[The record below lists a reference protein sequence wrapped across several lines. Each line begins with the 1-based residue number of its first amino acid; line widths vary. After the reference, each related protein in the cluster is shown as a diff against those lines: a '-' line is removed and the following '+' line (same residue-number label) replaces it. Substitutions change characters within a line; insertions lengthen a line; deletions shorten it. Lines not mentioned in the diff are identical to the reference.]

1 MKFAT
6 TAHSG
11 SPFIV
16 DVPVEHVQ
24 DGHTYMWRVV
34 GNDFI
39 EDGPVSRWCEV
50 TIDRRSPGT
59 PTVSS
64 ADGLYPEC
72 EFPDDA
78 TEDVCS
84 HTGRAGTAGAF
95 RLLGDSDVVRF
106 QYSIEGGGLIERG
119 TVPAVGGVATRAPT
133 RAATVMAMPPRER
146 PELTVVKE

>member
-1 MKFAT
+1 
-6 TAHSG
+6 
-11 SPFIV
+11 
-16 DVPVEHVQ
+16 
-24 DGHTYMWRVV
+24 MWRVV

-133 RAATVMAMPPRER
+133 RAATVMAMPPAGAARADRRKGISGEWR
-146 PELTVVKE
+146 TDARAGHGLRSLRLPRSE